1 MLIYVRYR
9 HFFMSLSFYFN
20 DGVKSASVINTNI
33 RMIYAE
39 QETDRESDG
48 EATKGKL
55 DPL

>member
-9 HFFMSLSFYFN
+9 HFFMSLSVYFN